1 MRTRPSLAA
10 LGIGVS
16 ILLSSPAMAMPVTS
30 ADLSGKKFCWDGG
43 GTENYYADGK
53 YVSSVD
59 GTGTWV
65 IVKDGV
71 EIKTNQITGLADMQA
86 LPGGEFTSTWIVD
99 GKPKTW
105 TGRYCQ

>member
-1 MRTRPSLAA
+1 MRRSLSIAMVS
-10 LGIGVS
+10 LGVFLAPIS
-16 ILLSSPAMAMPVTS
+16 TAMATPVGR

-65 IVKDGV
+65 IVRDGV
-71 EIKTNQITGLADMQA
+71 EIKTNQITGLANMQK
-86 LPGGEFTSTWIVD
+86 LPGGEFTSTWLVD

-105 TGRYCQ
+105 TGRYCD

>member
-1 MRTRPSLAA
+1 MRTRFAA
-10 LGIGVS
+10 SGISVF
-16 ILLSSPAMAMPVTS
+16 ILLSSSAMATPVTS

-65 IVKDGV
+65 VVKDGV
-71 EIKTNQITGLADMQA
+71 EIKTNQITGLAEMQK
-86 LPGGEFTSTWIVD
+86 LRDGTFTSTWIVD

-105 TGRYCQ
+105 TGRVCQ